1 MSKSQMAAQ
10 YAQDRQRALAER
22 AAKRSNTG
30 SSQDDAPATQ
40 GVFAQMQ
47 QSLAE
52 RGVKLGSV
60 QETFNQL
67 EEASSEW
74 FNSMSKTVESQKR
87 KALLGS
93 VTGKL
98 NPF

>member
-1 MSKSQMAAQ
+1 M
-10 YAQDRQRALAER
+10 
-22 AAKRSNTG
+22 RSNTG
-30 SSQDDAPATQ
+30 GSQENTAAGQ

-52 RGVKLGSV
+52 RGVRLGGV

-74 FNSMSKTVESQKR
+74 FASMSKTVESQKR
-87 KALLGS
+87 KALLSS
-93 VTGKL
+93 VGGKL

>member
-1 MSKSQMAAQ
+1 M
-10 YAQDRQRALAER
+10 AER
-22 AAKRSNTG
+22 AANRSNTG
-30 SSQDDAPATQ
+30 GSQESTDAGQ
-40 GVFAQMQ
+40 GIFAQMQ

-52 RGVKLGSV
+52 RGARLGGV

-74 FNSMSKTVESQKR
+74 FASMSKTVESQKR
-87 KALLGS
+87 KALLSS
-93 VTGKL
+93 VGGKL